1 MRMNSHTVS
10 LSFCITYHNEG
21 PLLKELVE
29 AVLTQDEAPDEI
41 LIYDD
46 CSSLPPECLPD
57 SNCIR
62 VIRGE
67 ANVGPA
73 QSRNAMLAQAAGNF
87 IHFHDADDLLA
98 PGWAKAVRAALADP
112 SVDCVFCECNSE
124 YAGRVIERSQS
135 LSKLAESGDLL
146 AFAISFGL
154 FVPTGVYRTSLVRDV
169 GGYPAYWQSEDYA
182 FHIRLALAGPR
193 FAIVPQPLVVIRL
206 RPEGRS
212 ARERSRVFVDA
223 VRILGDLRSSLPKSY
238 FLAAGCKAF
247 TVARNLFNL
256 GDEKG
261 AAEGF
266 VVARQ
271 FCTQPWA
278 DQPAHYRLSAATFG
292 PIAAERMGRIFR
304 RATGRGL

>member
-1 MRMNSHTVS
+1 
-10 LSFCITYHNEG
+10 
-21 PLLKELVE
+21 
-29 AVLTQDEAPDEI
+29 VLAQDEAPDEI

-46 CSSLPPECLPD
+46 SSSLPPAGLPV
-57 SNCIR
+57 SKCIR

-67 ANVGPA
+67 VNMGPA
-73 QSRNAMLAQAAGNF
+73 QGRNAMLAQAAGDF
-87 IHFHDADDLLA
+87 IHFQDADDLIA

-112 SVDCVFCECNSE
+112 SVDCVFCECRSE
-124 YAGRVIERSQS
+124 NAGRVIERSQA

-154 FVPTGVYRTSLVRDV
+154 LVPTGVYRTNLVRNV

-193 FAIVPQPLVVIRL
+193 FAIVPQPLVIIRV

-212 ARERSRVFVDA
+212 MRERSRVFIDA
-223 VRILGDLRSSLPKSY
+223 VRILGDLRPSLPKSH
-238 FLAAGCKAF
+238 FFAAGCKAF
-247 TVARNLFNL
+247 TVGRNLFNL

-261 AAEGF
+261 ATEGF
-266 VVARQ
+266 AVARQ
-271 FCTQPWA
+271 FCNRPWA
-278 DQPAHYRLSAATFG
+278 GQPAHYRLSAATFG

-304 RATGRGL
+304 RATGRGV